1 MKKSKALLSAT
12 LAAAL
17 LVSAAAPAAAVEAP
31 AKSEAAA
38 PAQTSEA
45 SSAAFSWDNATVY
58 FLLTDRF
65 KNGDTSNDAAY
76 GRMKTVAGSDWATFH
91 GGDFAGIT
99 QEIEAGYF
107 DDLGVN
113 AIWLTAPY
121 EQLHGYCLGGN
132 SGNQFAHYSYH
143 GYYVLDYT
151 EPDKA
156 YGTKDEF
163 KKMVDTAHEHGIR
176 IIMDIVMN
184 HAGYN
189 TLQDMSEFGF
199 GTLKSGWES
208 DYNSG
213 NFSTY
218 HSYVDYDNNAADW
231 AKWWGPD
238 WIRSGVAGYSEQPGS
253 DTTNCLSGLPDFKTE
268 SKQQVGIPALLQTK
282 WTKEGTLSDKQA
294 KYGSSNT
301 VTGFISTWLSAWVR
315 EYGVDGFRCDTAK
328 HVEKSDWKIL
338 KDACTKALA
347 EWKAANPD
355 KKLDDL
361 PFWMTGEHWGHGSGK
376 DEYYTTGGFDSMI
389 NFETQGGGYL
399 AAGQLGGVYTDY
411 AQKIN
416 SDPSFNLLSYVSSHD
431 STLANRGQDM
441 YHIGSALLML
451 PGGVQIYYG
460 DESNRQIVGNF
471 DGDGGAGHSLRS
483 DMNWGSI
490 DQELLAHW
498 QKVGTFRRDHLSV
511 GGGANVALTASSG
524 TAFGRTY
531 SKGGVD
537 DKIAAVVDA
546 TANTDVTIT
555 VTGVFED
562 GTTLFNRYDE
572 TTDTVSGGQVT
583 FNSGAHGTILLEEGE
598 ADPVQAKVE
607 GAATFDDS
615 EDVTVTLEGV
625 SSAVMTIDGVKKLS
639 VQNGSK
645 VTIGKEA
652 YPGDTVAVTLTYT
665 HPTKGELTKKF
676 SFKKNGSTG
685 QSATSRSDAA
695 IVHIKTEVAGANLY
709 SWKGEGG
716 AGNEFTG
723 AWPGKALS
731 TKDEDG
737 WYVETLDASY
747 TDAFNIIINAGGA
760 QSDDIKGL
768 KGETWVIAESTSSI
782 KTFDDKRAAYEAA
795 GIELPA
801 DDFEALKKTCKEIK
815 YLADAGTESG
825 KAALATV
832 EKADA
837 LIAQGADK
845 ADPAAVTAAYKEA
858 ETALEAVKSGVTPDP
873 VPVPVDSDSDVPPTP
888 VESDSDVPPTPVES
902 DSDVP
907 PTPVESDSDVHSDTP
922 TPIPV
927 DSDSDTPTPIPSG
940 KGDLNGDGQ
949 VTLRDASV
957 AQKHA
962 VGLVTLTAAQI
973 TAGDMNGDG
982 AVTLLDAY
990 AIQSA
995 VTKAFKK

>member
-1 MKKSKALLSAT
+1 MKKPKALLSAI

-17 LVSAAAPAAAVEAP
+17 FVSAAAPAAAVEAP

-38 PAQTSEA
+38 PAQTSGAELKP
-45 SSAAFSWDNATVY
+45 FSWDNATVY

-76 GRMKTVAGSDWATFH
+76 GRMKTVAGSDFATFH
-91 GGDFAGIT
+91 GGDFKGIT

-121 EQLHGYCLGGN
+121 EQIHGYCLGYEGSN
-132 SGNQFAHYSYH
+132 PAYAHYSYH

-151 EPDKA
+151 QPDAA
-156 YGTKDEF
+156 YGTKEEF
-163 KKMVDTAHEHGIR
+163 RTMVDTAHKHGIR

-189 TLQDMSEFGF
+189 TLQDMSEFDF
-199 GTLKSGWES
+199 GTLKPGWES
-208 DYNSG
+208 DYQNG
-213 NFSTY
+213 NYSTY
-218 HSYVDYDNNAADW
+218 HSFVDYDDAAGW
-231 AKWWGPD
+231 AKWWGPN
-238 WIRSGVAGYSEQPGS
+238 WIRSGLPGYTEEKGKE
-253 DTTNCLSGLPDFKTE
+253 TTESLSGLPDFKTE
-268 SKQQVGIPALLQTK
+268 STSQVGLPQFLQTK
-282 WTKEGTLSDKQA
+282 WTKEGTLSEKQS

-301 VTGFISTWLSAWVR
+301 VTGFISTWLADWVR

-328 HVEKSDWKIL
+328 HVEKKDWKIL

-376 DEYYTTGGFDSMI
+376 DDYYTTGGFDSMI

-399 AAGQLGGVYTDY
+399 DGSKLAGVYADY

-431 STLANRGQDM
+431 STLANRSQDM

-460 DESNRQIVGNF
+460 DESNRQIVGKF

-490 DQELLAHW
+490 DQGILEHW
-498 QKVGTFRRDHLSV
+498 QKVGSFRRDHLSV
-511 GGGANVALTASSG
+511 GGGANVALTASAG

-531 SKGGVD
+531 SKDGVD

-546 TANTDVTIT
+546 TANTDVSID
-555 VTGVFED
+555 VSGVFED
-562 GTTLFNRYDE
+562 GTTLMNRYDE
-572 TTDTVSGGQVT
+572 TTDTVSGGKVT
-583 FNSGAHGTILLEEGE
+583 FNSGAHGTILLEAGE
-598 ADPVQAKVE
+598 PDPVQASVKGE
-607 GAATFDDS
+607 ATFDDS
-615 EDVTVTLEGV
+615 EEVAVSLAGV
-625 SSAVMTIDGVKKLS
+625 DSAVMTIDGVKQVAVKDG
-639 VQNGSK
+639 NK

-652 YPGDTVAVTLTYT
+652 YPGDTVAVTLTYK
-665 HPTKGELTKKF
+665 HPTKGEVTKKF

-685 QSATSRSDAA
+685 QSSTSRSDKA
-695 IVHIKTEVAGANLY
+695 IVHVKTDLSANLY
-709 SWKGEGG
+709 SWQGDGESATKLSG
-716 AGNEFTG
+716 E
-723 AWPGKALS
+723 WPGTALS
-731 TKDEDG
+731 AKDDDG
-737 WYVETLDASY
+737 WYVMDLGGS
-747 TDAFNIIINAGGA
+747 TDAFNIIINVGGDA
-760 QSDDIKGL
+760 NKSEDIKGL
-768 KGETWVIAESTSSI
+768 KGETWVIAPTTQDI
-782 KTFDDKRAAYEAA
+782 KTYADKAEAYAAA
-795 GIELPA
+795 GIDLPK
-801 DDFEALKKTCKEIK
+801 DDFENLKTTCKSIK
-815 YLADAGTESG
+815 YLADASTETG
-825 KAALATV
+825 AAALAVV

-837 LIAQGADK
+837 LIAQGAEK
-845 ADPAAVTAAYKEA
+845 ADPAAVTEAYTQAQAALKTV
-858 ETALEAVKSGVTPDP
+858 ETGSGPIILPDE
-873 VPVPVDSDSDVPPTP
+873 SDSDKPMP
-888 VESDSDVPPTPVES
+888 VESDSDKPT
-902 DSDVP
+902 
-907 PTPVESDSDVHSDTP
+907 
-922 TPIPV
+922 PV
-927 DSDSDTPTPIPSG
+927 DSDKPAPVETDSDKPNPVDSDEPAPIPGG
-940 KGDLNGDGQ
+940 KGDLNGDGK
-949 VTLRDASV
+949 TSLRDASI
-957 AQKHA
+957 AQKYA
-962 VGLVTLTAAQI
+962 VGLVDLSAEQI
-973 TAGDMNGDG
+973 KAGDMNDDG